1 MRIIRQVLPYF
12 IIVISVILL
21 RTFIVTPV
29 IVDGDSMN
37 NTLKDGQLLL
47 LKKYDKS
54 FNRFDIVVFEYED
67 SRLVKRIIGLPG
79 DHIRYEDGLLYINDE
94 IVEDS
99 FASITKNF
107 DLKYLGYEQVPV
119 GYYFVMGDNRNY
131 SVDSRRIGLIKQ
143 EDINGTTSFR
153 IWPFGKIK

>member
-1 MRIIRQVLPYF
+1 MRIIKQVLPYF

-79 DHIRYEDGLLYINDE
+79 DHVRYEDGLLYINDE

-107 DLKYLGYEQVPV
+107 DLKYLGYEQVPE

-143 EDINGTTSFR
+143 EDINGTTSFS